1 MNNLNGGD
9 FITFT
14 YRHRKEIIIGIIV
27 FIAIVLLVITGVIFY
42 KKQDN
47 SKEEVI
53 VKENKDLIKK
63 EVRQE
68 TNEAEYKVDIKGQIN
83 LPGIYTMKATS
94 RVIDVINEAGGLTDI
109 ADTSVIN
116 LSKKISD
123 EMVII
128 IYSKEQVANFSKVKE
143 IEKQVQDKCNQ
154 PDQNSLINNAC
165 ITTENIITKIS
176 INTSTKE
183 QLMTL
188 QGIGEAK
195 ANDIIKYREE
205 NGPYETIED
214 LKKVPGIG
222 DNLFAQIKEDI
233 TT

>member
-1 MNNLNGGD
+1 MII
-9 FITFT
+9 ITFT
-14 YRHRKEIIIGIIV
+14 YRHRKEIIIGIII
-27 FIAIVLLVITGVIFY
+27 FIVLSLLITAGAIYYLKLEKNNKKEDIIVDEKNELV
-42 KKQDN
+42 KQDEET
-47 SKEEVI
+47 KEKL
-53 VKENKDLIKK
+53 KEIF
-63 EVRQE
+63 
-68 TNEAEYKVDIKGQIN
+68 YKVDIKGQI
-83 LPGIYTMKATS
+83 LTPGIYTMKPSS

-116 LSKKISD
+116 LSKKITD

-128 IYSKEQVANFSKVKE
+128 VYSKEQVANFSKVKE
-143 IEKQVQDKCNQ
+143 VEKQVQDKCNQ
-154 PDQNSLINNAC
+154 KDENALKNDAC
-165 ITTENIITKIS
+165 ITTDKITTKIS
-176 INTSTKE
+176 INTSSKE

-205 NGPYETIED
+205 NGYFESIED

>member
-1 MNNLNGGD
+1 MEVII
-9 FITFT
+9 ITFT
-14 YRHRKEIIIGIIV
+14 YRHRKEIIIGIII
-27 FIAIVLLVITGVIFY
+27 FIVLSLLITAVAIY
-42 KKQDN
+42 YLKLEKN
-47 SKEEVI
+47 
-53 VKENKDLIKK
+53 IKK
-63 EVRQE
+63 EDIIVDEKNELVKQDEE
-68 TNEAEYKVDIKGQIN
+68 TKEKLKEIFYKVDIKGQI
-83 LPGIYTMKATS
+83 LTPGIYTMKPSS

-116 LSKKISD
+116 LSKKITD

-128 IYSKEQVANFSKVKE
+128 VYSKEQVANFSKVKE
-143 IEKQVQDKCNQ
+143 VEKQVQDKCNQ
-154 PDQNSLINNAC
+154 IDENSLKNNAC
-165 ITTENIITKIS
+165 ITTDEITTKIS
-176 INTSTKE
+176 INTSSKE

-205 NGPYETIED
+205 NGYFESIED

-222 DNLFAQIKEDI
+222 ENLFAQIKEDI